1 MMKLVS
7 KNLIFI
13 SFILVLFLPEGLA
26 VNFHI
31 QSASIGGLLSWFLLF
46 LFLFK
51 KNNRSLKLSKFFLS
65 LFLTIVIFI
74 ILSLITGLFINRNFD
89 FFRYFS
95 SILLIIFQFS
105 SAYLLVKRLG
115 EESNDV
121 IDKILKK
128 IALILLLLSYI
139 SFIRRMLLD
148 ISSKEMFFFT
158 EPSHFAITAAPFFM
172 YYIMSSSKVVS
183 FIFTLGVLFIAML
196 IENLTIIIPILAS
209 IFILNKKVLIVFAS
223 IFIILLPIFGP
234 NYYLYLTLRTSWIL
248 DSDNHNLS
256 SLVYLQGWEYINSAV
271 KSFNGMGIGFQQLGQ
286 IRIKSNSQEI
296 LENMGYPFNQNDGSF
311 FFSKFYV
318 EFGLIAILA
327 IFLYLKNALYIY
339 LKLNQLL
346 KTKEKFNIFLSIS
359 FLSFFIPL
367 FIRNSNYFN
376 PAIFIFYMSLIGF
389 GLKGGIKKTM
399 NVNK

>member
-1 MMKLVS
+1 MKLVS
-7 KNLIFI
+7 KNFLFI
-13 SFILVLFLPEGLA
+13 SFIFVLFLPEGLA
-26 VNFHI
+26 INFHI
-31 QSASIGGLLSWFLLF
+31 QSASVGGLLSWVLLF
-46 LFLFK
+46 ILLFK
-51 KNNRSLKLSKFFLS
+51 KYNKSIKFSNFFLS
-65 LFLTIVIFI
+65 IFLIILTFI
-74 ILSLITGLFINRNFD
+74 ILSLLTGLFINNNFD
-89 FFRYFS
+89 FSRYFS
-95 SILLIIFQFS
+95 SILLFIFQFGA
-105 SAYLLVKRLG
+105 AYLLVKRLG
-115 EESNDV
+115 EESSDV

-128 IALILLLLSYI
+128 IAIILLLLSYI
-139 SFIRRMLLD
+139 SLILRTPLSL
-148 ISSKEMFFFT
+148 SAKEMFFFT
-158 EPSHFAITAAPFFM
+158 EPSHFAIAAAPFFM
-172 YYIMSSSKVVS
+172 YYIVCSKKLVS

-286 IRIKSNSQEI
+286 VRIKSNSQDI
-296 LENMGYPFNQNDGSF
+296 LENMGFPFNQNDGSF

-318 EFGLIAILA
+318 EFGLIAILS

-346 KTKEKFNIFLSIS
+346 KTNEKFNIFLSIS